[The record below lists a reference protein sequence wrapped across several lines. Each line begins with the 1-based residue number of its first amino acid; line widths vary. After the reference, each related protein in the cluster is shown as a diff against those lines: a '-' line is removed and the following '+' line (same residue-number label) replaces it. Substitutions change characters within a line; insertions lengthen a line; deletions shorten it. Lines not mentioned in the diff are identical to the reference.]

1 WTQGPSLLQA
11 LNILENF
18 DLKEMGY
25 NSARYINTI
34 YQAMNLAF
42 ADRDFYCGDPYFPP
56 AEPLRGLMSKEYA
69 NERAKLLNKERNDP
83 SVAPGDPYPFQGE
96 ANPYR
101 ALLDKWN
108 VKPAAP
114 GTTPPANQDTVRPGA
129 QAFAPPAADD
139 DDFKRA
145 F

>member
-1 WTQGPSLLQA
+1 
-11 LNILENF
+11 
-18 DLKEMGY
+18 
-25 NSARYINTI
+25 
-34 YQAMNLAF
+34 
-42 ADRDFYCGDPYFPP
+42 DRDFYYGDPYFPP

-129 QAFAPPAADD
+129 QALAPPAADD
-139 DDFKRA
+139 DGFKRA
-145 F
+145 FYAGTTSVEAADEEGWVVSVT